1 MVDIRKI
8 NLNCKLLLLFRSI
21 KSNRGVRP
29 VNCNDIGIAEYTG
42 ITRMGNVTVT
52 ELVKAPRVV
61 TLALVLR
68 DRSKSKNV

>member
-8 NLNCKLLLLFRSI
+8 NLNKLLLLFRSI

-42 ITRMGNVTVT
+42 ITRMGNVT
-52 ELVKAPRVV
+52 AY
-61 TLALVLR
+61 
-68 DRSKSKNV
+68 